1 MEPGGEG
8 RKYNKYWGLEGG
20 RRCDGCKGRRRCC
33 TAGRTRRTCAGGATR
48 GCTGPTSWRRGT
60 SGCGCA
66 RCASRR
72 PPASPARPTPPP
84 SASPA
89 TPTST
94 PPTPSPAATTA
105 PPSSPSSTPSPSA
118 YAAAAAAHDI
128 LLRGADDCDDD
139 LAEDDADDDADDDE
153 QLGAAGEDNGNEAE
167 AASWLL
173 PNPGPIPNNPNT
185 NPNPNPNPNPCGGG
199 GGIIKGLMEAPEIK
213 SVEFFLS
220 DVDRYLDLEYAS
232 SVDARFH
239 HADSV
244 VPVHARVAAA
254 PPPPPPPPHTPTI
267 LSHDGGGGSSG
278 AIELDFAR
286 SKPSYATYPAQSL
299 SHSVSSSEV
308 GVVPDG
314 SSIGGGRG
322 SASAATSAA
331 MDREARVMRYRE
343 KRKNRRFEKTIR
355 YASRKAYAE
364 TRPRIK
370 GRFAKRAEIEI
381 EPELDRDQIYY
392 SASASAAAAA
402 VGFVVDPGYGV
413 VPSF

>member
-20 RRCDGCKGRRRCC
+20 RRCDGCKGAAAVLYCRADAAYLCGRCD
-33 TAGRTRRTCAGGATR
+33 AGVHGANKL
-48 GCTGPTSWRRGT
+48 
-60 SGCGCA
+60 
-66 RCASRR
+66 ASRHER
-72 PPASPARPTPPP
+72 VWVCEVCEQAPASVTCKADAAALCVACDADIHSANPLARRHDR
-84 SASPA
+84 
-89 TPTST
+89 
-94 PPTPSPAATTA
+94 A
-105 PPSSPSSTPSPSA
+105 PVVPLLDPLPPSA

-139 LAEDDADDDADDDE
+139 LADDDADDDE

-173 PNPGPIPNNPNT
+173 PNPGPIPNNPN
-185 NPNPNPNPNPCGGG
+185 PNPNPCGGGG

-244 VPVHARVAAA
+244 VPVHA
-254 PPPPPPPPHTPTI
+254 
-267 LSHDGGGGSSG
+267 SGGSSG

-314 SSIGGGRG
+314 SSIRLRLRRG
-322 SASAATSAA
+322 
-331 MDREARVMRYRE
+331 V
-343 KRKNRRFEKTIR
+343 RR
-355 YASRKAYAE
+355 
-364 TRPRIK
+364 RPRL
-370 GRFAKRAEIEI
+370 RRR
-381 EPELDRDQIYY
+381 PLLLRSPYPR
-392 SASASAAAAA
+392 S
-402 VGFVVDPGYGV
+402 DPPPRSSYLYAILCLNLNFGSLSLSPLPHSLSLSLSLSV
-413 VPSF
+413 